1 MKFKKLLSLGLV
13 AFSLVASFPT
23 VGVFAQTIDV
33 TGQTGSGSANTDF
46 SVTADMLG
54 GGLVVTIPDSVTLSY
69 DQENDEF
76 VKETTVNAKGYVEVD
91 KKLSVSVPTDIT
103 YTLQGFD
110 MFTADGTVTFGTT
123 DGDNQVSEWSQV
135 ELKTKAA
142 DELVGVNKALT
153 VTVDGDEIQDI
164 GTYEAVL
171 NFSIELVNN

>member
-1 MKFKKLLSLGLV
+1 MKFKKLVSCSLV
-13 AFSLVASFPT
+13 AFSLIATLPS
-23 VGVFAQTIDV
+23 VGVSAQTIDV

-46 SVTADMLG
+46 NVTADMLG

-91 KKLSVSVPTDIT
+91 KKLSVSIPTDIT

-110 MFTADGTVTFGTT
+110 MFTADGTIAFGSTS
-123 DGDNQVSEWSQV
+123 GDNQVTEWSQV
-135 ELKTKAA
+135 ELKTKDA
-142 DELVGVNKALT
+142 DALVGVDKALK